1 MVGLVIYFQ
10 LFTQNNKYFVFYTR
24 MSIKVA
30 IIGSVGI
37 PPRYGGFETV
47 TQQLVNFLGNDF
59 RIYVYCSR
67 RYYKKS
73 ERKKI
78 LNKTRLYYLPLNA
91 LGFQSVIYDTLSI
104 MHAMVY
110 VNILLVLG
118 ISGGMIFPFIKWFT
132 NRKIVVNV
140 DGIEWEREKWKTF
153 SKKFLKFSEY
163 FAVKFAH
170 AVITDNP
177 AIHDYIRN
185 RYGVDAHLIEY
196 GANHVSPKRFED
208 IEQIPQNLINVFSQL
223 QKKKYA
229 CTVCRIEPENN
240 VHIILDAFSKMPSQ
254 ILVVIGNWNWNVYGK
269 NLKKEYGNYKNLY
282 LLDPVYDQELLDS
295 IRSNCYLYIH
305 GHSSGGTNPSLIEAM
320 YLGLPVVAY
329 KVSFNLST
337 TENQAFYFDNAR
349 QIIDLVTYI
358 ESAELER
365 YKKKMQE
372 IANRRFRWSIISEK
386 YVSLFSNLLKK

>member
-1 MVGLVIYFQ
+1 
-10 LFTQNNKYFVFYTR
+10 
-24 MSIKVA
+24 MSAKVA

-47 TQQLVNFLGNDF
+47 ARQLVNCLENDF
-59 RIYVYCSR
+59 RIYVYCSQR
-67 RYYKKS
+67 HYKKS
-73 ERKKI
+73 EREKFYKKA
-78 LNKTRLYYLPLNA
+78 RLYYIPLNA
-91 LGFQSVIYDTLSI
+91 LGFQSIFYDALSI
-104 MHAMVY
+104 KHAMLY
-110 VNILLVLG
+110 AKILLVLG
-118 ISGGMIFPFIKWFT
+118 ISGGMIFPFVRLFT
-132 NRKIVVNV
+132 NRKIIVNV
-140 DGIEWEREKWKTF
+140 DGIEWNREKWKTF

-185 RYGVDAHLIEY
+185 QYGVDAHLIEY
-196 GANHVSPKRFED
+196 GADHISSRRFED
-208 IEQIPQNLINVFSQL
+208 IKQIPQNLINVFSQL

-254 ILVVIGNWNWNVYGK
+254 ILVVIGNWNWNIYGR
-269 NLKKEYGNYKNLY
+269 NLKKTYGNYKNLY
-282 LLDPVYDQELLDS
+282 LLDSVYDQELLDT

-337 TENQAFYFDNAR
+337 TENQAFYFENAR

-365 YKKKMQE
+365 YRKKMQE

-386 YVSLFSNLLKK
+386 YARLFSELAKK

>member
-1 MVGLVIYFQ
+1 
-10 LFTQNNKYFVFYTR
+10 

-47 TQQLVNFLGNDF
+47 AQQLVNCLGNDF
-59 RIYVYCSR
+59 RIYVYCSQR
-67 RYYKKS
+67 HYKKS
-73 ERKKI
+73 EREKFYKKA
-78 LNKTRLYYLPLNA
+78 RLYYLPLNA
-91 LGFQSVIYDTLSI
+91 MGFQSTFYDALSI
-104 MHAMVY
+104 KHALLY
-110 VNILLVLG
+110 AKILLVLG
-118 ISGGMIFPFIKWFT
+118 ISGGMIFPFIRLFT

-140 DGIEWEREKWKTF
+140 DGIEWKREKWKTF
-153 SKKFLKFSEY
+153 SKKFLKLSEY
-163 FAVKFAH
+163 FAVKFSH

-185 RYGVDAHLIEY
+185 RYGVDAYLIEY
-196 GANHVSPKRFED
+196 GADHALQIKFAD

-223 QKKKYA
+223 QMKKYA

-254 ILVVIGNWNWNVYGK
+254 ILVVIGNWNWNAYGK
-269 NLKKEYGNYKNLY
+269 NLKKEYGNYENLY
-282 LLDPVYDQELLDS
+282 LLDPVYGQELLDS

-320 YLGLPVVAY
+320 YLGLPIVAY

-337 TENQAFYFDNAR
+337 TENQAFYFENAR
-349 QIIDLVTYI
+349 QIINLVTYI

-365 YKKKMQE
+365 YKNKMQE

-386 YVSLFSNLLKK
+386 YARLFSDLLINK